1 LEVVDRTAESA
12 EVTKSKEETC
22 SVVERGSSRSM
33 EVVKKVVSGRR
44 ETGES
49 EISAQERQSEKK
61 RGERPEQGA

>member
-22 SVVERGSSRSM
+22 SVEERGSSRSM
-33 EVVKKVVSGRR
+33 EVVKEVVTGRR

-49 EISAQERQSEKK
+49 ETSAQERQSKK
-61 RGERPEQGA
+61 DKGERPEKGA